1 MKTQIQIVN
10 KWPTLSIREAY
21 TASKLVSDNVEFLY
35 KNPFS
40 ALSMSLILD
49 IPLSKFHSKAPAGIF
64 EQTIQVRD
72 SRDTRSLILTAL
84 SKSDIVGYYERFKK
98 MYPVDMFE
106 SDKHQH
112 MVATALMIEHNVA
125 DGSGLEVDDGPG
137 VFFRNLQSF
146 KNKADR
152 IAALM
157 GWQVYNYMLDKELE
171 AVDYETSWP
180 NGSGELPMSWFPI
193 GVGGKVP
200 RYGNHNMKGSPA
212 YAKWL
217 DTVQHNIRNL
227 TKMGYKVM
235 DMIDAQLAIKS
246 TQNDTESNL
255 DNQEKIN

>member
-10 KWPTLSIREAY
+10 TWPSLKIREAY
-21 TASKLVSDNVEFLY
+21 SASKLISENVEFVY
-35 KNPFS
+35 KSPIS
-40 ALSMSLILD
+40 ALSMALILD
-49 IPLSKFHSKAPAGIF
+49 IPLTKMHGKDPAGLF
-64 EQTIQVRD
+64 ENTVQI
-72 SRDTRSLILTAL
+72 RDTVDHRSVILTILA
-84 SKSDIVGYYERFKK
+84 KTDVVAFYERFDR
-98 MYPVDMFE
+98 MYSEDMFE
-106 SDKHQH
+106 SKQHQR